1 MGARMPHAVV
11 WGPQVESQPPF
22 LPPAPSSQ
30 RPPSVE
36 RNFFADLLEDL
47 TIRVEWLE
55 QVIDSVPDSGALAQ
69 LRGWATALKELHRAL
84 DHMQKHQRDP
94 RFKRLFAL
102 EGPLAAFISR
112 LYSWCEE
119 MSGDFE
125 ALAVKLRRNEPVLA
139 VFSHHKVNQS
149 FADFQ
154 KLGAAL
160 RESLAES
167 RRTDP
172 EAVASWATFDTDF
185 EELLW
190 ATEWMHMSLANRP
203 GA

>member
-1 MGARMPHAVV
+1 MQHAVV
-11 WGPQVESQPPF
+11 WGPQVTSQPPF
-22 LPPAPSSQ
+22 IPPPSSSH
-30 RPPSVE
+30 RLPSVE

-55 QVIDSVPDSGALAQ
+55 QVIESVPDSGALAQ
-69 LRGWATALKELHRAL
+69 LRGWAQALKELHRAL
-84 DHMQKHQRDP
+84 GHMQQHQGDV

-112 LYSWCEE
+112 LYAWCEE
-119 MSGDFE
+119 ISGDFE

-139 VFSHHKVNQS
+139 IFSHHRVNES

-160 RESLAES
+160 RESLADS

-172 EAVASWATFDTDF
+172 EAVASWATFDRDF

-190 ATEWMHMSLANRP
+190 ATEWMHMSLAKRP

>member
-1 MGARMPHAVV
+1 M
-11 WGPQVESQPPF
+11 
-22 LPPAPSSQ
+22 
-30 RPPSVE
+30 
-36 RNFFADLLEDL
+36 LEDL

-55 QVIDSVPDSGALAQ
+55 QVIDSVPDSGALGQ
-69 LRGWATALKELHRAL
+69 LRGWAQALKELHRAL
-84 DHMQKHQRDP
+84 EHMNQHQRDL
-94 RFKRLFAL
+94 RFKKLFAL

-112 LYSWCEE
+112 LYAWCGEI
-119 MSGDFE
+119 STDFE
-125 ALAVKLRRNEPVLA
+125 ALAVKLRRNEPVLV
-139 VFSHHKVNQS
+139 VFSHHRVNES

-160 RESLAES
+160 RESLVDS
-167 RRTDP
+167 RRMDP